1 MWIPYFCN
9 STNITHSRLE
19 IHRTGYAWR
28 YVRASMTL
36 AGLLPP
42 LSDRGS
48 LLVDG
53 GYFSNLPVAEMIS
66 ELGAVDIIAVDVGS
80 IDDTSP
86 RHYGDSVSGWAV
98 LFSRYAVSLRNP
110 LYSWDGIKKAKRGS

>member
-1 MWIPYFCN
+1 MLRIPDKAFFDLHIEDMWIPYFCN

-80 IDDTSP
+80 IEDTSP

-98 LFSRYAVSLRNP
+98 LFSRYVC
-110 LYSWDGIKKAKRGS
+110 

>member
-1 MWIPYFCN
+1 
-9 STNITHSRLE
+9 
-19 IHRTGYAWR
+19 
-28 YVRASMTL
+28 MTL

-98 LFSRYAVSLRNP
+98 LFSRYAVSLRSHSIP
-110 LYSWDGIKKAKRGS
+110 GTR